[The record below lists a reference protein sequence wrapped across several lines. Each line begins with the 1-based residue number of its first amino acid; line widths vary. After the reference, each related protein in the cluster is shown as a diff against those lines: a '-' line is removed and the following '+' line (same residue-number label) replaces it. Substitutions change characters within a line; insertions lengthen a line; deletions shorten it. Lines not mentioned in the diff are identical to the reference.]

1 MMSNAILPDVILPGA
16 KLGMLGGG
24 QLGRMFVSVAR
35 SMGYE
40 VIVLDPAA
48 NSPAGSMASEHL
60 QANYDDRQALDY
72 MARHCA
78 AVSTEFEN
86 IPADTLEYLA
96 NSLPVHPSASALR
109 IAQNR
114 YSEKTFFLSLGL
126 SVADFLS
133 IESEDDI
140 EQAKGFSFPAIL
152 KTNTLGY
159 DGKGQVV
166 CQNYDELVA
175 ACSHIG
181 SISYVL
187 EKRID
192 LAKEV
197 SVVLCRS
204 QAGEVDCFPLA
215 ENQHRNG
222 ILDISIAP
230 ANLSQEM
237 KAEVIDA
244 ATKIAHGLDYC
255 GVLAVEFFISS
266 DNDILINEMAPRPH
280 NSGHYTLDAC
290 YTSQFEQQVRMMC
303 GLSAGD
309 SALHT
314 PVAMWTVLGD
324 IWPETATP
332 NWSGLLQQGKAKLH
346 LYGKAEARTGRKM
359 GHVNFLADST
369 PQALELLALAK
380 QKLVS

>member
-314 PVAMWTVLGD
+314 PVAMWNVLGD

>member
-1 MMSNAILPDVILPGA
+1 MMSNSILPGA
-16 KLGMLGGG
+16 TLGILGGG
-24 QLGRMFVSVAR
+24 QLGRMFVSAAR
-35 SMGYE
+35 AMGYE
-40 VIVLDPAA
+40 VVVLDPDGS
-48 NSPAGSMASEHL
+48 SPAGSMATKHL
-60 QANYDDRQALDY
+60 QAKYDDREALDY
-72 MARHCA
+72 MAKHCA

-86 IPADTLEYLA
+86 IPADTLDYLA
-96 NSLPVHPSASALR
+96 NFVPVHPSASALR

-114 YSEKTFFLSLGL
+114 YSEKIFFQSLGL
-126 SVADFLS
+126 SIANFLS

-140 EQAKGFSFPAIL
+140 ELAKDFSFPAIL

-159 DGKGQVV
+159 DGKGQIV
-166 CQNYDELVA
+166 CQNHGELVDA
-175 ACSHIG
+175 LSQIG
-181 SISYVL
+181 SVSYVL

-197 SVVLCRS
+197 SVVLCRN

-215 ENQHRNG
+215 ENQHSNG

-237 KAEVIDA
+237 TVEIIDA

-266 DNDILINEMAPRPH
+266 GNEILINEMAPRPH

-314 PVAMWTVLGD
+314 PVAMWNMLGN
-324 IWPETATP
+324 IWPESASP
-332 NWSGLLQQGKAKLH
+332 NWDDLLKHGKAKLH
-346 LYGKAEARTGRKM
+346 LYGKAEARVGRKM

-369 PQALELLALAK
+369 ADAVELLALTK
-380 QKLVS
+380 QRLVK

>member
-1 MMSNAILPDVILPGA
+1 MMSNSILPGA
-16 KLGMLGGG
+16 TLGILGGG
-24 QLGRMFVSVAR
+24 QLGRMFVSAAR
-35 SMGYE
+35 AMGYE
-40 VIVLDPAA
+40 VVVLDPDGS
-48 NSPAGSMASEHL
+48 SPAGSMATKHL
-60 QANYDDRQALDY
+60 QAKYDDREALDY
-72 MARHCA
+72 MAKHCA

-86 IPADTLEYLA
+86 IPSDTLDYLA
-96 NSLPVHPSASALR
+96 NFVPVHPSASALR

-114 YSEKTFFLSLGL
+114 YSEKIFFQSLGL
-126 SVADFLS
+126 SIANFLS

-140 EQAKGFSFPAIL
+140 ELAKDFSFPAIL

-159 DGKGQVV
+159 DGKGQIV
-166 CQNYDELVA
+166 CQNHGELVDA
-175 ACSHIG
+175 LSQIG
-181 SISYVL
+181 SVSYVL

-197 SVVLCRS
+197 SVVLCRN

-215 ENQHRNG
+215 ENQHSNG

-237 KAEVIDA
+237 TVEIIDA

-266 DNDILINEMAPRPH
+266 DNEILINEMAPRPH

-309 SALHT
+309 SSLHT
-314 PVAMWTVLGD
+314 PVAMWNMLGN
-324 IWPETATP
+324 IWPESASP
-332 NWSGLLQQGKAKLH
+332 NWDDLLKHGKAKLH
-346 LYGKAEARTGRKM
+346 LYGKAEARVGRKM

-369 PQALELLALAK
+369 ADAVELLALTK
-380 QKLVS
+380 QRLVK

>member
-1 MMSNAILPDVILPGA
+1 MMSNSILPGA
-16 KLGMLGGG
+16 TLGILGGG
-24 QLGRMFVSVAR
+24 QLGRMFVSAAR
-35 SMGYE
+35 AMGYE
-40 VIVLDPAA
+40 VVVLDPDGS
-48 NSPAGSMASEHL
+48 SPAGSMATKHL
-60 QANYDDRQALDY
+60 QAKYDDREALDY
-72 MARHCA
+72 MAKHCA

-86 IPADTLEYLA
+86 IPADTLDYLA
-96 NSLPVHPSASALR
+96 NFVPVHPSASALR

-114 YSEKTFFLSLGL
+114 YSEKIFFQSLGL
-126 SVADFLS
+126 SIANFLS

-140 EQAKGFSFPAIL
+140 ELAKDFSFPAIL

-159 DGKGQVV
+159 DGKGQIV
-166 CQNYDELVA
+166 CQNHGELVDA
-175 ACSHIG
+175 LSQIG
-181 SISYVL
+181 SVSYVL

-192 LAKEV
+192 LVKEV
-197 SVVLCRS
+197 SVVLCRN

-215 ENQHRNG
+215 ENQHSNG

-237 KAEVIDA
+237 TVEIIDA

-266 DNDILINEMAPRPH
+266 DNEILINEMAPRPH

-314 PVAMWTVLGD
+314 PVAMWNMLGN
-324 IWPETATP
+324 IWPESASP
-332 NWSGLLQQGKAKLH
+332 NWDDLLKHGKAKLH
-346 LYGKAEARTGRKM
+346 LYGKAEARVGRKM

-369 PQALELLALAK
+369 ADAVELLALIK
-380 QKLVS
+380 QRLVK

>member
-1 MMSNAILPDVILPGA
+1 MSNAILPDVILPGA

-24 QLGRMFVSVAR
+24 QLGRMFVSAAR
-35 SMGYE
+35 TMGYE
-40 VIVLDPAA
+40 VIVLDPDA

-60 QANYDDRQALDY
+60 QASYDDREALDY
-72 MARHCA
+72 MAKHCA

-96 NSLPVHPSASALR
+96 NSVPVHPSASALR

-114 YSEKTFFLSLGL
+114 YSEKTFFQSLGL

-133 IESEDDI
+133 IESVVDI
-140 EQAKGFSFPAIL
+140 EQAKDFSFPAIL

-166 CQNYDELVA
+166 CQSYDELVDA
-175 ACSHIG
+175 FSQIG
-181 SISYVL
+181 AISYVL

-204 QAGEVDCFPLA
+204 QVGDVDCFPLA
-215 ENQHRNG
+215 ENQHSNG

-237 KAEVIDA
+237 TAEVIDA

-266 DNDILINEMAPRPH
+266 DNQILINEMAPRPH

-290 YTSQFEQQVRMMC
+290 FTSQFEQQVRMMC
-303 GLSAGD
+303 SLSAGD

-314 PVAMWTVLGD
+314 PVAMWNVLGD
-324 IWPETATP
+324 IWPVAGSP
-332 NWSGLLQQGKAKLH
+332 NWHDLLQHGKAKLH
-346 LYGKAEARTGRKM
+346 LYGKAEARAGRKM

-369 PQALELLALAK
+369 SQALELLALTK
-380 QKLVS
+380 QELVG

>member
-1 MMSNAILPDVILPGA
+1 MMSNSILPGA
-16 KLGMLGGG
+16 TLGILGGG
-24 QLGRMFVSVAR
+24 QLGRMFVSAAR
-35 SMGYE
+35 AMGYE
-40 VIVLDPAA
+40 VVVLDPDGS
-48 NSPAGSMASEHL
+48 SPAGSMATKHL
-60 QANYDDRQALDY
+60 QAKYDDREALDY
-72 MARHCA
+72 MAKHCA

-86 IPADTLEYLA
+86 IPADTLDYLA
-96 NSLPVHPSASALR
+96 NFVPVHPSASALR

-114 YSEKTFFLSLGL
+114 YSEKIFFQSLGL
-126 SVADFLS
+126 SIANFLS

-140 EQAKGFSFPAIL
+140 ELAKDFSFPAIL

-159 DGKGQVV
+159 DGKGQIV
-166 CQNYDELVA
+166 CQNHGELVDA
-175 ACSHIG
+175 LSQIG
-181 SISYVL
+181 SVSYVL

-197 SVVLCRS
+197 SVVLCRN

-215 ENQHRNG
+215 ENQHSNG

-237 KAEVIDA
+237 TVEIIDA

-266 DNDILINEMAPRPH
+266 GNEILINEMAPRPH

-314 PVAMWTVLGD
+314 PVAMWNMLGN
-324 IWPETATP
+324 IWPESASP
-332 NWSGLLQQGKAKLH
+332 NWDDLLKHGKAKLH
-346 LYGKAEARTGRKM
+346 LYGKAEARVGRKM

-369 PQALELLALAK
+369 ADAVELLALIK
-380 QKLVS
+380 QRLVK

>member
-1 MMSNAILPDVILPGA
+1 MMSNAIRPDVILPGA
-16 KLGMLGGG
+16 KLGLLGGG
-24 QLGRMFVSVAR
+24 QLGRMFVSAAR
-35 SMGYE
+35 TMGYE
-40 VIVLDPAA
+40 VIVLDPDA

-60 QANYDDRQALDY
+60 QASYDDRETLDY
-72 MARHCA
+72 MAKYCA

-96 NSLPVHPSASALR
+96 NSVPVHPSASALR

-114 YSEKTFFLSLGL
+114 YSEKTFFQSLGL
-126 SVADFLS
+126 SVTDFLS
-133 IESEDDI
+133 IESEVDI
-140 EQAKGFSFPAIL
+140 EQAKNFSFPAIL

-166 CQNYDELVA
+166 CQNHDELVEA
-175 ACSHIG
+175 FSQIG
-181 SISYVL
+181 SISCVL

-215 ENQHRNG
+215 ENQHSNG

-237 KAEVIDA
+237 AAEVTDA
-244 ATKIAHGLDYC
+244 ATKIAHGLGYC

-266 DNDILINEMAPRPH
+266 DNEVLINEMAPRPH

-290 YTSQFEQQVRMMC
+290 FTSQFEQQVRMMC

-309 SALHT
+309 STLHT
-314 PVAMWTVLGD
+314 PVAMWNVLGD
-324 IWPETATP
+324 IWPDAASP
-332 NWSGLLQQGKAKLH
+332 NWDDLLQHGKAKLH
-346 LYGKAEARTGRKM
+346 LYGKAEARAGRKM

-369 PQALELLALAK
+369 LQALELLALTK
-380 QKLVS
+380 QSLVR

>member
-1 MMSNAILPDVILPGA
+1 MMSNSILPGA
-16 KLGMLGGG
+16 TLGILGGG
-24 QLGRMFVSVAR
+24 QLGRMFVSAAR
-35 SMGYE
+35 AMGYE
-40 VIVLDPAA
+40 VVVLDPDGS
-48 NSPAGSMASEHL
+48 SPAGSMATKHL
-60 QANYDDRQALDY
+60 QAKYDDREALDY
-72 MARHCA
+72 MAKHCA

-86 IPADTLEYLA
+86 IPADTLDYLA
-96 NSLPVHPSASALR
+96 NFVPVHPSASALR

-114 YSEKTFFLSLGL
+114 YSEKIFFQSLGL
-126 SVADFLS
+126 SIANFLS

-140 EQAKGFSFPAIL
+140 ELAKDFSFPAIL

-159 DGKGQVV
+159 DGKGQIV
-166 CQNYDELVA
+166 CQNHGELVDA
-175 ACSHIG
+175 LSQIG
-181 SISYVL
+181 SVSYVL

-192 LAKEV
+192 LVKEV
-197 SVVLCRS
+197 SVVLCRN

-215 ENQHRNG
+215 ENQHSNG

-237 KAEVIDA
+237 TVEIIDA

-266 DNDILINEMAPRPH
+266 DNEILINEMAPRPH

-314 PVAMWTVLGD
+314 PVAMWNMLGN
-324 IWPETATP
+324 IWPESASP
-332 NWSGLLQQGKAKLH
+332 NWDDLLKHGKAKLH
-346 LYGKAEARTGRKM
+346 LYGKAEARVGRKM

-369 PQALELLALAK
+369 ADAVELLALTK
-380 QKLVS
+380 QRLVK

>member
-1 MMSNAILPDVILPGA
+1 MMSNVILPGA

-24 QLGRMFVSVAR
+24 QLGRMFVSAAR
-35 SMGYE
+35 TMGYE
-40 VIVLDPAA
+40 VIVLDPSA
-48 NSPAGSMASEHL
+48 NSPAGSMATEHL
-60 QANYDDRQALDY
+60 QANYDDRDALDY
-72 MARHCA
+72 MAKHCA

-96 NSLPVHPSASALR
+96 NSVPVHPSASALR
-109 IAQNR
+109 IGQNR
-114 YSEKTFFLSLGL
+114 YSEKTFFQSLDL

-133 IESEDDI
+133 IESSVDVEHARDFI
-140 EQAKGFSFPAIL
+140 FPAIL

-166 CQNYDELVA
+166 CQNHDELVDA
-175 ACSHIG
+175 ASQLG

-187 EKRID
+187 EKRIN

-204 QAGEVDCFPLA
+204 QTGEVDCFPLA
-215 ENQHRNG
+215 ENEHSNG
-222 ILDISIAP
+222 ILDISIVP

-237 KAEVIDA
+237 TSEVIEA

-255 GVLAVEFFISS
+255 GVMAVEFFISS
-266 DNDILINEMAPRPH
+266 ENEVLINEMAPRPH

-290 YTSQFEQQVRMMC
+290 FTSQFEQQVRMMC
-303 GLSAGD
+303 NLSAGD

-314 PVAMWTVLGD
+314 PVAMWNVLGD
-324 IWPETATP
+324 IWPESASP
-332 NWSGLLQQGKAKLH
+332 NWDDLLQHGKAKLH
-346 LYGKAEARTGRKM
+346 LYGKSEARAGRKM
-359 GHVNFLADST
+359 GHVNFLADSA
-369 PQALELLALAK
+369 PQARELLELTKQNLAR
-380 QKLVS
+380 

>member
-1 MMSNAILPDVILPGA
+1 MMSNSILPGA
-16 KLGMLGGG
+16 TLGILGGG
-24 QLGRMFVSVAR
+24 QLGRMFVSAAR
-35 SMGYE
+35 AMGYE
-40 VIVLDPAA
+40 VVVLDPDGS
-48 NSPAGSMASEHL
+48 SPAGSMATKHL
-60 QANYDDRQALDY
+60 RAKYDDREALDY
-72 MARHCA
+72 MAKHCA

-86 IPADTLEYLA
+86 IPADTLDYLA
-96 NSLPVHPSASALR
+96 NFVPVHPSASALR

-114 YSEKTFFLSLGL
+114 YSEKIFFQSLGL
-126 SVADFLS
+126 SIANFLS

-140 EQAKGFSFPAIL
+140 ELAKDFSFPAIL

-159 DGKGQVV
+159 DGKGQIV
-166 CQNYDELVA
+166 CQNHGELVDA
-175 ACSHIG
+175 LSQIG
-181 SISYVL
+181 SVSYVL

-197 SVVLCRS
+197 SVVLCRN

-215 ENQHRNG
+215 ENQHSNG

-237 KAEVIDA
+237 TVEIIDA

-266 DNDILINEMAPRPH
+266 DNEILINEMAPRPH

-314 PVAMWTVLGD
+314 PVAMWNMLGN
-324 IWPETATP
+324 IWPESASP
-332 NWSGLLQQGKAKLH
+332 NWDDLLKHGKAKLH
-346 LYGKAEARTGRKM
+346 LYGKAEARVGRKM

-369 PQALELLALAK
+369 ADAVELLALIK
-380 QKLVS
+380 QRLVK

>member
-1 MMSNAILPDVILPGA
+1 MMSNSILPGA
-16 KLGMLGGG
+16 TLGILGGG
-24 QLGRMFVSVAR
+24 QLGRMFVSAAR
-35 SMGYE
+35 AMGYE
-40 VIVLDPAA
+40 VVVLDPDES
-48 NSPAGSMASEHL
+48 SPAGSMATKHL
-60 QANYDDRQALDY
+60 QAKYDDREALDY
-72 MARHCA
+72 MAKHCA

-86 IPADTLEYLA
+86 IPADTLDYLA
-96 NSLPVHPSASALR
+96 NFVPVHPSASALR

-114 YSEKTFFLSLGL
+114 YSEKVFFQSLGL
-126 SVADFLS
+126 SIANFLS

-140 EQAKGFSFPAIL
+140 ELAKDFSFPAIL

-159 DGKGQVV
+159 DGKGQIV
-166 CQNYDELVA
+166 CQNHGELVDA
-175 ACSHIG
+175 LSQIG
-181 SISYVL
+181 SVSYVL

-192 LAKEV
+192 LVKEV
-197 SVVLCRS
+197 SVVLCRN

-215 ENQHRNG
+215 ENQHSNG

-237 KAEVIDA
+237 TVEIIDA

-266 DNDILINEMAPRPH
+266 GNEILINEMAPRPH

-314 PVAMWTVLGD
+314 PVAMWNMLGN
-324 IWPETATP
+324 IWPESASP
-332 NWSGLLQQGKAKLH
+332 KWDDLLKHGKAKLH
-346 LYGKAEARTGRKM
+346 LYGKAEARVGRKM

-369 PQALELLALAK
+369 ADAVELLALTK
-380 QKLVS
+380 QKLVK

>member
-1 MMSNAILPDVILPGA
+1 MMSNSILPGA
-16 KLGMLGGG
+16 TLGILGGG
-24 QLGRMFVSVAR
+24 QLGRMFVSAAR
-35 SMGYE
+35 AMGYE
-40 VIVLDPAA
+40 VVVLDPDGS
-48 NSPAGSMASEHL
+48 SPAGSMATKHL
-60 QANYDDRQALDY
+60 QAKYDDREALDY
-72 MARHCA
+72 MAKHCA

-86 IPADTLEYLA
+86 IPADTLDYLA
-96 NSLPVHPSASALR
+96 NFVPVHPSASALR

-114 YSEKTFFLSLGL
+114 YSEKIFFQSLGL
-126 SVADFLS
+126 SIANFLS

-140 EQAKGFSFPAIL
+140 ELAKDFSFPAIL

-159 DGKGQVV
+159 DGKGQIV
-166 CQNYDELVA
+166 CQNHGELVDA
-175 ACSHIG
+175 LSQIG
-181 SISYVL
+181 SVSYVL

-197 SVVLCRS
+197 SVVLCRN

-215 ENQHRNG
+215 ENQHSNG

-237 KAEVIDA
+237 TVEIIDA

-266 DNDILINEMAPRPH
+266 GNEILINEMAPRPH

-314 PVAMWTVLGD
+314 PVAMWNMLGN
-324 IWPETATP
+324 IWPESASP
-332 NWSGLLQQGKAKLH
+332 KWDDLLKHGKAKLH
-346 LYGKAEARTGRKM
+346 LYGKAEARVGRKM

-369 PQALELLALAK
+369 ADAVELLALTK
-380 QKLVS
+380 QKLVK

>member
-1 MMSNAILPDVILPGA
+1 MMSNSILPGA
-16 KLGMLGGG
+16 TLGILGGG
-24 QLGRMFVSVAR
+24 QLGRMFVSAAR
-35 SMGYE
+35 AMGYE
-40 VIVLDPAA
+40 VVVLDPDGS
-48 NSPAGSMASEHL
+48 SPAGSMATKHL
-60 QANYDDRQALDY
+60 QAKYDDREALDY
-72 MARHCA
+72 MAKHCA

-86 IPADTLEYLA
+86 IPADTLDYLA
-96 NSLPVHPSASALR
+96 NFVPVHPSASALR

-114 YSEKTFFLSLGL
+114 YSEKIFFQSLGL
-126 SVADFLS
+126 SIANFLS

-140 EQAKGFSFPAIL
+140 ELAKDFSFPAIL

-159 DGKGQVV
+159 DGKGQIV
-166 CQNYDELVA
+166 CQNHGELVDA
-175 ACSHIG
+175 LSQIG
-181 SISYVL
+181 SVSYVL

-197 SVVLCRS
+197 SVVLCRN

-215 ENQHRNG
+215 ENQHSNG

-237 KAEVIDA
+237 TVEIIDA

-266 DNDILINEMAPRPH
+266 DNEILINEMAPRPH

-314 PVAMWTVLGD
+314 PVAMWNMLGN
-324 IWPETATP
+324 IWPESASP
-332 NWSGLLQQGKAKLH
+332 NWDDLLKHGKAKLH
-346 LYGKAEARTGRKM
+346 LYGKAEARVGRKM

-369 PQALELLALAK
+369 ADAVELLALIK
-380 QKLVS
+380 QRLVK

>member
-1 MMSNAILPDVILPGA
+1 MMSNSILPGA
-16 KLGMLGGG
+16 TLGILGGG
-24 QLGRMFVSVAR
+24 QLGRMFVSAAR
-35 SMGYE
+35 AMGYE
-40 VIVLDPAA
+40 VVVLDPDGS
-48 NSPAGSMASEHL
+48 SPAGSMATKHL
-60 QANYDDRQALDY
+60 QAKYDDREALDY
-72 MARHCA
+72 MAKHCA

-86 IPADTLEYLA
+86 IPADTLDYLA
-96 NSLPVHPSASALR
+96 NFVPVHPSASALR

-114 YSEKTFFLSLGL
+114 YSEKIFFQSLGL
-126 SVADFLS
+126 SIANFLS

-140 EQAKGFSFPAIL
+140 ELAKDFSFPAIL

-159 DGKGQVV
+159 DGKGQIV
-166 CQNYDELVA
+166 CQNYGELVDA
-175 ACSHIG
+175 LSQIG
-181 SISYVL
+181 SVSYVL

-192 LAKEV
+192 LVKEV
-197 SVVLCRS
+197 SVVLCRN

-215 ENQHRNG
+215 ENQHSNG

-237 KAEVIDA
+237 TVEIIDA

-266 DNDILINEMAPRPH
+266 GNEILINEMAPRPH

-314 PVAMWTVLGD
+314 PVAMWNMLGN
-324 IWPETATP
+324 IWPESASP
-332 NWSGLLQQGKAKLH
+332 NWDDLLKHGKAKLH
-346 LYGKAEARTGRKM
+346 LYGKAEARVGRKM

-369 PQALELLALAK
+369 ADAVELLALTK
-380 QKLVS
+380 QRLVK

>member
-1 MMSNAILPDVILPGA
+1 MMSNSILPGA
-16 KLGMLGGG
+16 TLGILGGG
-24 QLGRMFVSVAR
+24 QLGRMFVSAAR
-35 SMGYE
+35 AMGYE
-40 VIVLDPAA
+40 VVVLDPDGS
-48 NSPAGSMASEHL
+48 SPAGSMATKHL
-60 QANYDDRQALDY
+60 QAKYDDREALDY
-72 MARHCA
+72 MAKHCA

-86 IPADTLEYLA
+86 IPADTLDYLA
-96 NSLPVHPSASALR
+96 NFVPVHPSASALR

-114 YSEKTFFLSLGL
+114 YSEKIFFQSLGL
-126 SVADFLS
+126 SIANFLS

-140 EQAKGFSFPAIL
+140 ELAKDFSFPAIL

-159 DGKGQVV
+159 DGKGQIV
-166 CQNYDELVA
+166 CQNHGELVDA
-175 ACSHIG
+175 LSQIG
-181 SISYVL
+181 SVSYVL

-192 LAKEV
+192 LVKEV
-197 SVVLCRS
+197 SVVLCRN
-204 QAGEVDCFPLA
+204 QAGEVNCFPLA
-215 ENQHRNG
+215 ENQHSNG

-237 KAEVIDA
+237 TVEIIDA

-266 DNDILINEMAPRPH
+266 DNEILINEMAPRPH

-314 PVAMWTVLGD
+314 PVAMWNMLGN
-324 IWPETATP
+324 IWPESASP
-332 NWSGLLQQGKAKLH
+332 NWDDLLKHGKAKLH
-346 LYGKAEARTGRKM
+346 LYGKAEARVGRKM

-369 PQALELLALAK
+369 ADAVELLALIK
-380 QKLVS
+380 QRLVK

>member
-1 MMSNAILPDVILPGA
+1 MMSNSILPGA
-16 KLGMLGGG
+16 TLGILGGG
-24 QLGRMFVSVAR
+24 QLGRMFVSAAR
-35 SMGYE
+35 AMGYE
-40 VIVLDPAA
+40 VVVLDPDGS
-48 NSPAGSMASEHL
+48 SPAGSMATKHL
-60 QANYDDRQALDY
+60 QAKYDDREALDY
-72 MARHCA
+72 MAKHCA

-86 IPADTLEYLA
+86 IPADTLDYLA
-96 NSLPVHPSASALR
+96 NFVPVHPSASALR

-114 YSEKTFFLSLGL
+114 YSEKIFFQSLGL
-126 SVADFLS
+126 SIANFLS

-140 EQAKGFSFPAIL
+140 ELAKDFSFPAIL

-159 DGKGQVV
+159 DGKGQIV
-166 CQNYDELVA
+166 CQNHGELVDA
-175 ACSHIG
+175 LSQIG
-181 SISYVL
+181 SVSYVL

-197 SVVLCRS
+197 SVVLCRN

-215 ENQHRNG
+215 ENQHSNG

-237 KAEVIDA
+237 TVEIIDA

-266 DNDILINEMAPRPH
+266 DNEILINEMAPRPH

-314 PVAMWTVLGD
+314 PVAMWNMLGN
-324 IWPETATP
+324 IWPESASP
-332 NWSGLLQQGKAKLH
+332 NWDDLLKHGKAKLH
-346 LYGKAEARTGRKM
+346 LYGKAEARVGRKM

-369 PQALELLALAK
+369 ADAVELLALTK
-380 QKLVS
+380 QRLVK

>member
-1 MMSNAILPDVILPGA
+1 MMSNSILPGA
-16 KLGMLGGG
+16 TLGILGGG
-24 QLGRMFVSVAR
+24 QLGRMFVSAAR
-35 SMGYE
+35 AMGYE
-40 VIVLDPAA
+40 VVVLDPDGS
-48 NSPAGSMASEHL
+48 SPAGSMATKHL
-60 QANYDDRQALDY
+60 QAKYDDREALDY
-72 MARHCA
+72 MAKHCA

-86 IPADTLEYLA
+86 IPADTLDYLA
-96 NSLPVHPSASALR
+96 NFVPVHPSASALR

-114 YSEKTFFLSLGL
+114 YSEKVFFQSLGL
-126 SVADFLS
+126 SIANFLS
-133 IESEDDI
+133 IESEDDV
-140 EQAKGFSFPAIL
+140 ELAKGFSFPAIL

-159 DGKGQVV
+159 DGKGQIV
-166 CQNYDELVA
+166 CQNHGELVDA
-175 ACSHIG
+175 LSQIG
-181 SISYVL
+181 SVSYVL

-192 LAKEV
+192 LVKEV
-197 SVVLCRS
+197 SVVLCRN

-215 ENQHRNG
+215 ENQHSNG

-237 KAEVIDA
+237 TVEIIDA

-266 DNDILINEMAPRPH
+266 GNEILINEMAPRPH

-314 PVAMWTVLGD
+314 PVAMWNMLGN
-324 IWPETATP
+324 IWPESASP
-332 NWSGLLQQGKAKLH
+332 NWDDLLKHGKAKLH
-346 LYGKAEARTGRKM
+346 LYGKAEARVGRKM

-369 PQALELLALAK
+369 ADAVELLALTK
-380 QKLVS
+380 QRLVK

>member
-1 MMSNAILPDVILPGA
+1 MMSNSILPGA
-16 KLGMLGGG
+16 TLGILGGG
-24 QLGRMFVSVAR
+24 QLGRMFVSAAR
-35 SMGYE
+35 AMGYE
-40 VIVLDPAA
+40 VVVLDPDGS
-48 NSPAGSMASEHL
+48 SPAGSMATKHL
-60 QANYDDRQALDY
+60 QAKYDDREALDY
-72 MARHCA
+72 MAKHCA

-86 IPADTLEYLA
+86 IPADTLDYLA
-96 NSLPVHPSASALR
+96 NFVPVHPSASALR

-114 YSEKTFFLSLGL
+114 YSEKIFFQSLGL
-126 SVADFLS
+126 SIANFLS
-133 IESEDDI
+133 IESEDDV
-140 EQAKGFSFPAIL
+140 ELAKGFSFPAIL

-159 DGKGQVV
+159 DGKGQIV
-166 CQNYDELVA
+166 CQNHGELVDA
-175 ACSHIG
+175 LSQIG
-181 SISYVL
+181 SVSYVL

-192 LAKEV
+192 LVKEV
-197 SVVLCRS
+197 SVVLCRN

-215 ENQHRNG
+215 ENQHSNG

-237 KAEVIDA
+237 TVEIIDA

-266 DNDILINEMAPRPH
+266 GNEILINEMAPRPH

-314 PVAMWTVLGD
+314 PVAMWNMLGN
-324 IWPETATP
+324 IWPESASP
-332 NWSGLLQQGKAKLH
+332 NWDDLLKHGKAKLH
-346 LYGKAEARTGRKM
+346 LYGKAEARVGRKM

-369 PQALELLALAK
+369 ADAVELLALTK
-380 QKLVS
+380 QRLVK

>member
-1 MMSNAILPDVILPGA
+1 MMSNSILPGA
-16 KLGMLGGG
+16 TLGILGGG
-24 QLGRMFVSVAR
+24 QLGRMFVSAAR
-35 SMGYE
+35 AMGYE
-40 VIVLDPAA
+40 VVVLDPDGS
-48 NSPAGSMASEHL
+48 SPAGSMATKHL
-60 QANYDDRQALDY
+60 QAKYDDREALDY
-72 MARHCA
+72 MAKHCA

-86 IPADTLEYLA
+86 IPADTLDYLA
-96 NSLPVHPSASALR
+96 NFVPVHPSASALR

-114 YSEKTFFLSLGL
+114 YSEKVFFQSLGL
-126 SVADFLS
+126 SIANFLS
-133 IESEDDI
+133 IESEDDV
-140 EQAKGFSFPAIL
+140 ELAKGFSFPAIL

-159 DGKGQVV
+159 DGKGQIV
-166 CQNYDELVA
+166 CQNHDELVDA
-175 ACSHIG
+175 LSQIG
-181 SISYVL
+181 SVSYVL

-192 LAKEV
+192 LVKEV
-197 SVVLCRS
+197 SVVLCRN

-215 ENQHRNG
+215 ENQHSNG

-237 KAEVIDA
+237 TVEVIDA

-266 DNDILINEMAPRPH
+266 GNEILINEMAPRPH

-314 PVAMWTVLGD
+314 PVAMWNMLGN
-324 IWPETATP
+324 IWPESASP
-332 NWSGLLQQGKAKLH
+332 NWDDLLKHGKAKLH
-346 LYGKAEARTGRKM
+346 LYGKAEARVGRKM

-369 PQALELLALAK
+369 ADAVELLALIK
-380 QKLVS
+380 QRLVK

>member
-1 MMSNAILPDVILPGA
+1 MMSTAILPSTT
-16 KLGMLGGG
+16 LGMLGGG
-24 QLGRMFVSVAR
+24 QLGRMFVSAAR
-35 SMGYE
+35 TMGYE

-60 QANYDDRQALDY
+60 QASYDDREALDY
-72 MARHCA
+72 MSKHCA
-78 AVSTEFEN
+78 AISTEFEN

-96 NSLPVHPSASALR
+96 NSVPVHPSASALR

-114 YSEKTFFLSLGL
+114 YSEKTFFQSLGL
-126 SVADFLS
+126 SVAGFLA
-133 IESEDDI
+133 IESELDV
-140 EQAKGFSFPAIL
+140 EHAKGFSFPAIL

-166 CQNYDELVA
+166 CHNHDDLIA
-175 ACSHIG
+175 AFSQIG
-181 SISYVL
+181 SISCVL

-204 QAGEVDCFPLA
+204 QTGEVDCFPLA
-215 ENQHRNG
+215 ENQHSNG
-222 ILDISIAP
+222 ILDTSIVP
-230 ANLSQEM
+230 ANLSPEM
-237 KAEVIDA
+237 AVEVTDA

-266 DNDILINEMAPRPH
+266 DNEILINEMAPRPH

-290 YTSQFEQQVRMMC
+290 FTSQFEQQVRMMC
-303 GLSAGD
+303 GLSAGN

-314 PVAMWTVLGD
+314 PVAMWNVLGD
-324 IWPETATP
+324 IWPDAASP
-332 NWSGLLQQGKAKLH
+332 NWDDLLQHGKAKLH
-346 LYGKAEARTGRKM
+346 LYGKAEARPGRKM
-359 GHVNFLADST
+359 GHVNFLGDST
-369 PQALELLALAK
+369 VHALELLALTK
-380 QKLVS
+380 QKLVK

>member
-1 MMSNAILPDVILPGA
+1 MMSNLILPGA
-16 KLGMLGGG
+16 TLGILGGG
-24 QLGRMFVSVAR
+24 QLGRMFVSAAR
-35 SMGYE
+35 AMGYE
-40 VIVLDPAA
+40 VVVLDPDA
-48 NSPAGSMASEHL
+48 NSPAGSMATKHL
-60 QANYDDRQALDY
+60 QAKYDDREALDY
-72 MARHCA
+72 MAKHCA

-86 IPADTLEYLA
+86 IPADTLDYLA
-96 NSLPVHPSASALR
+96 NFVPVHPSASALR

-114 YSEKTFFLSLGL
+114 YSEKIFFQSLGL
-126 SVADFLS
+126 SIANFLS

-140 EQAKGFSFPAIL
+140 ELAKDFSFPAIL

-159 DGKGQVV
+159 DGKGQIV
-166 CQNYDELVA
+166 CQNHGELVDA
-175 ACSHIG
+175 LSQIG
-181 SISYVL
+181 SVSYVL

-197 SVVLCRS
+197 SVVLCRN

-215 ENQHRNG
+215 ENQHSNG

-230 ANLSQEM
+230 ANLSREM
-237 KAEVIDA
+237 TAEIIDA

-266 DNDILINEMAPRPH
+266 DNEILINEMAPRPH

-314 PVAMWTVLGD
+314 PVAMWNMLGN
-324 IWPETATP
+324 IWPESASP
-332 NWSGLLQQGKAKLH
+332 NWDDLLKHGKAKLH
-346 LYGKAEARTGRKM
+346 LYGKAEARVGRKM

-369 PQALELLALAK
+369 ADAVELLALTK
-380 QKLVS
+380 QKLVK

>member
-1 MMSNAILPDVILPGA
+1 MMSNSILPGA
-16 KLGMLGGG
+16 TLGILGGG
-24 QLGRMFVSVAR
+24 QLGRMFVSAAR
-35 SMGYE
+35 AMGYE
-40 VIVLDPAA
+40 VVVLDPDGS
-48 NSPAGSMASEHL
+48 SPAGSMATKHL
-60 QANYDDRQALDY
+60 QAKYDDREALDY
-72 MARHCA
+72 MAKHCA

-86 IPADTLEYLA
+86 IPADTLDYLA
-96 NSLPVHPSASALR
+96 NFVPVHPSASALR

-114 YSEKTFFLSLGL
+114 YSEKIFFQSLGL
-126 SVADFLS
+126 SIANFLS

-140 EQAKGFSFPAIL
+140 ELAKDFSFPAIL

-159 DGKGQVV
+159 DGKGQIV
-166 CQNYDELVA
+166 CQNHGELVDA
-175 ACSHIG
+175 LSQIG
-181 SISYVL
+181 SVSYVL

-197 SVVLCRS
+197 SVVLCRN

-215 ENQHRNG
+215 ENQHSNG

-237 KAEVIDA
+237 TAEIIDA

-266 DNDILINEMAPRPH
+266 DNEILINEMAPRPH

-314 PVAMWTVLGD
+314 PVAMWNMLGN
-324 IWPETATP
+324 IWPESASP
-332 NWSGLLQQGKAKLH
+332 NWDDLLKHGKAKLH
-346 LYGKAEARTGRKM
+346 LYGKAEARVGRKM

-369 PQALELLALAK
+369 ADAVELLVLTK
-380 QKLVS
+380 QKLIK

>member
-1 MMSNAILPDVILPGA
+1 MMSNSILPGA
-16 KLGMLGGG
+16 TLGILGGG
-24 QLGRMFVSVAR
+24 QLGRMFVSAAR
-35 SMGYE
+35 AMGYE
-40 VIVLDPAA
+40 VVVLDPDGS
-48 NSPAGSMASEHL
+48 SPAGSMATKHL
-60 QANYDDRQALDY
+60 QAKYDDREALDY
-72 MARHCA
+72 MAKHCA

-86 IPADTLEYLA
+86 IPSDTLDYLA
-96 NSLPVHPSASALR
+96 NFVPVHPSASALR

-114 YSEKTFFLSLGL
+114 YSEKIFFQSLGL
-126 SVADFLS
+126 SIANFLS

-140 EQAKGFSFPAIL
+140 ELAKDFSFPAIL

-159 DGKGQVV
+159 DGKGQIV
-166 CQNYDELVA
+166 CQNHGELVDA
-175 ACSHIG
+175 LSQIG
-181 SISYVL
+181 SVSYVL

-197 SVVLCRS
+197 SVVLCRN

-215 ENQHRNG
+215 ENQHSNG

-237 KAEVIDA
+237 TVEIIDA

-266 DNDILINEMAPRPH
+266 GNEILINEMAPRPH

-314 PVAMWTVLGD
+314 PVAMWNMLGN
-324 IWPETATP
+324 IWPESASP
-332 NWSGLLQQGKAKLH
+332 NWDDLLKHGKAKLH
-346 LYGKAEARTGRKM
+346 LYGKAEARVGRKM

-369 PQALELLALAK
+369 ADAVELLALIK
-380 QKLVS
+380 QRLVK

>member
-1 MMSNAILPDVILPGA
+1 MMSNSILPGA
-16 KLGMLGGG
+16 TLGILGGG
-24 QLGRMFVSVAR
+24 QLGRMFVSAAR
-35 SMGYE
+35 AMGYE
-40 VIVLDPAA
+40 VVVLDPDES
-48 NSPAGSMASEHL
+48 SPAGSMATKHL
-60 QANYDDRQALDY
+60 QAKYDDREALDY
-72 MARHCA
+72 MAKHCA

-86 IPADTLEYLA
+86 IPADTLDYLA
-96 NSLPVHPSASALR
+96 NFVPVHPSASALR

-114 YSEKTFFLSLGL
+114 YSEKVFFQSLGL
-126 SVADFLS
+126 SIANFLS

-140 EQAKGFSFPAIL
+140 ELAKDFSFPAIL

-159 DGKGQVV
+159 DGKGQIV
-166 CQNYDELVA
+166 CQNHGELVDA
-175 ACSHIG
+175 LSQIG
-181 SISYVL
+181 SVSYVL

-192 LAKEV
+192 LVKEV
-197 SVVLCRS
+197 SVVLCRN

-215 ENQHRNG
+215 ENQHSNG

-237 KAEVIDA
+237 TVEIIDA

-266 DNDILINEMAPRPH
+266 GNEILINEMAPRPH

-314 PVAMWTVLGD
+314 PVAMWNMLGN
-324 IWPETATP
+324 IWPESASP
-332 NWSGLLQQGKAKLH
+332 KWDDLLKHSKAKLH
-346 LYGKAEARTGRKM
+346 LYGKAEARVGRKM

-369 PQALELLALAK
+369 ADAVELLALTK
-380 QKLVS
+380 QKLVK

>member
-1 MMSNAILPDVILPGA
+1 
-16 KLGMLGGG
+16 
-24 QLGRMFVSVAR
+24 
-35 SMGYE
+35 
-40 VIVLDPAA
+40 
-48 NSPAGSMASEHL
+48 MATKHL
-60 QANYDDRQALDY
+60 QAKYDDREALDY
-72 MARHCA
+72 MAKHCA

-86 IPADTLEYLA
+86 IPADTLDYLA
-96 NSLPVHPSASALR
+96 NFVPVHPSASALR

-114 YSEKTFFLSLGL
+114 YSEKIFFQSLGL
-126 SVADFLS
+126 SIANFLS

-140 EQAKGFSFPAIL
+140 ELAKDFSFPAIL

-159 DGKGQVV
+159 DGKGQIV
-166 CQNYDELVA
+166 CQNHGELVDA
-175 ACSHIG
+175 LSQIG
-181 SISYVL
+181 SVSYVL

-197 SVVLCRS
+197 SVVLCRN

-215 ENQHRNG
+215 ENQHSNG

-237 KAEVIDA
+237 TVEIIDA

-266 DNDILINEMAPRPH
+266 GNEILINEMAPRPH

-314 PVAMWTVLGD
+314 PVAMWNMLGN
-324 IWPETATP
+324 IWPESASP
-332 NWSGLLQQGKAKLH
+332 NWGDLLKHGKAKLH
-346 LYGKAEARTGRKM
+346 LYGKAEARVGRKM

-369 PQALELLALAK
+369 ADAVELLALTK
-380 QKLVS
+380 QKLVK

>member
-1 MMSNAILPDVILPGA
+1 MMSNSILPGA
-16 KLGMLGGG
+16 TLGILGGG
-24 QLGRMFVSVAR
+24 QLGRMFVSAAR
-35 SMGYE
+35 AMGYE
-40 VIVLDPAA
+40 VVVLDPDGS
-48 NSPAGSMASEHL
+48 SPAGSMATKHL
-60 QANYDDRQALDY
+60 QAKYDDREALDY
-72 MARHCA
+72 MAKHCA

-86 IPADTLEYLA
+86 IPADTLDYLA
-96 NSLPVHPSASALR
+96 NFVPVHPSASALR

-114 YSEKTFFLSLGL
+114 YSEKVFFQSLGL
-126 SVADFLS
+126 SIANFLS

-140 EQAKGFSFPAIL
+140 ELAKGFSFPAIL

-159 DGKGQVV
+159 DGKGQIV
-166 CQNYDELVA
+166 CQNHGELVDA
-175 ACSHIG
+175 LSQIG
-181 SISYVL
+181 SVSYVL

-192 LAKEV
+192 LVKEV
-197 SVVLCRS
+197 SVVLCRN

-215 ENQHRNG
+215 ENQHSNG

-237 KAEVIDA
+237 TVEIIDA

-266 DNDILINEMAPRPH
+266 GNEILINEMAPRPH

-314 PVAMWTVLGD
+314 PVAMWNMLGN
-324 IWPETATP
+324 IWPESASP
-332 NWSGLLQQGKAKLH
+332 NWDDLLKHGKAKLH
-346 LYGKAEARTGRKM
+346 LYGKAEARVGRKM

-369 PQALELLALAK
+369 ADAVELLALTK
-380 QKLVS
+380 QRLVK

>member
-1 MMSNAILPDVILPGA
+1 MMSNSILPGA
-16 KLGMLGGG
+16 TLGILGGG
-24 QLGRMFVSVAR
+24 QLGRMFVSAAR
-35 SMGYE
+35 AMGYE
-40 VIVLDPAA
+40 VVVLDPDES
-48 NSPAGSMASEHL
+48 SPAGSMATKHL
-60 QANYDDRQALDY
+60 QAKYDDREALDY
-72 MARHCA
+72 MAKHCA

-86 IPADTLEYLA
+86 IPADTLDYLA
-96 NSLPVHPSASALR
+96 NFVPVHPSASALR

-114 YSEKTFFLSLGL
+114 YSEKIFFQSLGL
-126 SVADFLS
+126 SIANFLS

-140 EQAKGFSFPAIL
+140 ELAKDFSFPAIL

-159 DGKGQVV
+159 DGKGQIV
-166 CQNYDELVA
+166 CQNHGELVDA
-175 ACSHIG
+175 LSQIG
-181 SISYVL
+181 SVSYVL

-192 LAKEV
+192 LVKEV
-197 SVVLCRS
+197 SVVLCRN

-215 ENQHRNG
+215 ENQHSNG

-237 KAEVIDA
+237 TVEIIDA

-266 DNDILINEMAPRPH
+266 GNEILINEMAPRPH

-314 PVAMWTVLGD
+314 PVAMWNMLGN
-324 IWPETATP
+324 IWPESASP
-332 NWSGLLQQGKAKLH
+332 KWDDLLKHSKAKLH
-346 LYGKAEARTGRKM
+346 LYGKAEARVGRKM

-369 PQALELLALAK
+369 ADAVELLALTK
-380 QKLVS
+380 QKLVK

>member
-1 MMSNAILPDVILPGA
+1 MMSSLILPGA
-16 KLGMLGGG
+16 TLGILGGG
-24 QLGRMFVSVAR
+24 QLGRMFVSAAR
-35 SMGYE
+35 TMGYE
-40 VIVLDPAA
+40 VVVLDPDAS
-48 NSPAGSMASEHL
+48 SPAGSMATKHL
-60 QANYDDRQALDY
+60 QAKYDDREALDY
-72 MARHCA
+72 MAKHCA

-86 IPADTLEYLA
+86 IPADTLDYLA
-96 NSLPVHPSASALR
+96 NFVPVHPSASALR

-114 YSEKTFFLSLGL
+114 YSEKVFFQSLGL
-126 SVADFLS
+126 SIANFLS

-140 EQAKGFSFPAIL
+140 ELAKGFSFPAIL

-166 CQNYDELVA
+166 CQNHGELVDA
-175 ACSHIG
+175 LSQIG
-181 SISYVL
+181 SVSYVL

-192 LAKEV
+192 LVKEV
-197 SVVLCRS
+197 SVVLCRN

-215 ENQHRNG
+215 ENQHSNG

-237 KAEVIDA
+237 TAEIIDA

-266 DNDILINEMAPRPH
+266 DNEILINEMAPRPH

-314 PVAMWTVLGD
+314 PVAMWNMLGN
-324 IWPETATP
+324 IWPESASP
-332 NWSGLLQQGKAKLH
+332 NWDDLLKHGKAKLH
-346 LYGKAEARTGRKM
+346 LYGKAEARVGRKM

-369 PQALELLALAK
+369 ADALELLALTK
-380 QKLVS
+380 QKLVK

>member
-1 MMSNAILPDVILPGA
+1 MMSNSILPGA
-16 KLGMLGGG
+16 TLGILGGG
-24 QLGRMFVSVAR
+24 QLGRMFVSAAR
-35 SMGYE
+35 AMGYE
-40 VIVLDPAA
+40 VVVLDPDGS
-48 NSPAGSMASEHL
+48 SPAGSMATKHL
-60 QANYDDRQALDY
+60 QAKYDDREALDY
-72 MARHCA
+72 MAKHCA

-86 IPADTLEYLA
+86 IPSDTLDYLA
-96 NSLPVHPSASALR
+96 NFVPVHPSASALR

-114 YSEKTFFLSLGL
+114 YSEKIFFQSLGL
-126 SVADFLS
+126 SIANFLS

-140 EQAKGFSFPAIL
+140 ELAKDFSFPAIL

-159 DGKGQVV
+159 DGKGQIV
-166 CQNYDELVA
+166 CQNHGELVDA
-175 ACSHIG
+175 LSQIG
-181 SISYVL
+181 SVSYVL

-192 LAKEV
+192 LVKEV
-197 SVVLCRS
+197 SVVLCRN
-204 QAGEVDCFPLA
+204 QAGEVNCFPLA
-215 ENQHRNG
+215 ENQHSNG

-237 KAEVIDA
+237 TVEIIDA

-266 DNDILINEMAPRPH
+266 DNEILINEMAPRPH

-314 PVAMWTVLGD
+314 PVAMWNMLGN
-324 IWPETATP
+324 IWPESASP
-332 NWSGLLQQGKAKLH
+332 NWDDLLKHGKAKLH
-346 LYGKAEARTGRKM
+346 LYGKAEARVGRKM

-369 PQALELLALAK
+369 ADAVELLALIK
-380 QKLVS
+380 QRLVK